1 MRAMRGVVC
10 VCVCLVW
17 SAVASIRE
25 WVVLYVRAGVP
36 HKSERLAGGMM
47 EQQVFRCDMRECVQM
62 SLSMRFC
69 RSRVRIA
76 QTWRLR
82 RDVDGM
88 CPRAAANSVT
98 LSSSH
103 TARSKAGVTPLL
115 AREILN
121 RLHGGRS

>member
-47 EQQVFRCDMRECVQM
+47 EQQVLPMRHERVCADELEHEVLSESSAHSADVASAARCGWHV
-62 SLSMRFC
+62 S
-69 RSRVRIA
+69 
-76 QTWRLR
+76 
-82 RDVDGM
+82 
-88 CPRAAANSVT
+88 PRCS
-98 LSSSH
+98 
-103 TARSKAGVTPLL
+103 
-115 AREILN
+115 E
-121 RLHGGRS
+121 